1 MTLKIYNTRTRQK
14 EVFVPIKKEEG
25 EPHIGLYV
33 CGPTVYDFAH
43 IGNARPVIVF
53 DVLTR
58 LLRSLYSHV
67 TYVRNIT
74 DVDDKINAASAA
86 SGEPIEV
93 ITKRTA
99 QAYQDDMEALGAL
112 SPDIQPRATQHIPEM
127 IAMIQTLIEKD
138 HAYEVDGHVLFSVSS
153 DPQYGSLSQRNQE
166 ELIAGA
172 RVEIAP
178 YKRNPA
184 DFVLWKPSDEMIPG
198 WDSPWGRGRPGWH
211 IECSAMADKYLGET
225 FDIHGGGIDLIFPHH
240 ENEIAQ
246 SCCAHDTPYFAK
258 YWMHNGHLTV
268 NGEKMSKSA
277 GNFFTVRDLLEKY
290 PGEALRFM
298 LMSTHYR
305 QPLDMT
311 ETLLQQCKHTL
322 DRFYGALRQCDSLED
337 EHSKDLHE
345 GIKEALLDD
354 LNLPLAITY
363 LHEMVGRIYKTC
375 DQQEKNRIGQEL
387 RTVGKIL
394 GLFQQTPQ
402 SWFQG
407 RERSLSVKTIEEN
420 IQKRRELRANKAFA
434 EADQVREFLL
444 QEGVI
449 IEDTPQGTTWRWM

>member
-1 MTLKIYNTRTRQK
+1 MNLKIYNTRTRQK
-14 EVFVPIKKEEG
+14 EVFIPVKEG
-25 EPHIGLYV
+25 EAQPPIGLYV

-43 IGNARPVIVF
+43 IGNARPVVVF

-58 LLRSLYSHV
+58 LLRTLYPHV
-67 TYVRNIT
+67 IYVRNIT

-93 ITKRTA
+93 ITQRTA
-99 QAYQDDMEALGAL
+99 QAYQDDMATLGAL
-112 SPDIQPRATQHIPEM
+112 LPDVQPRATQHIPEM
-127 IAMIQTLIEKD
+127 IKMIQTLIEKG
-138 HAYEVDGHVLFSVSS
+138 HAYEAAGHVIFDVSS
-153 DPQYGSLSQRNQE
+153 DADYGKLSQRNQE

-178 YKRNPA
+178 YKKNPA
-184 DFVLWKPSDEMIPG
+184 DFVLWKPSDDKTPG
-198 WDSPWGRGRPGWH
+198 WESPWGRGRPGWH
-211 IECSAMADKYLGET
+211 IECSAMAEKYLGKT
-225 FDIHGGGIDLIFPHH
+225 FDIHGGGIDLLFPHH

-268 NGEKMSKSA
+268 NGEKMSKSL

-290 PGEALRFM
+290 PGEALRYM

-305 QPLDMT
+305 QPLDLT
-311 ETLLQQCKHTL
+311 DTLLQQSKHTL
-322 DRFYGALRQCDSLED
+322 DRFYGALRQCDQLQN
-337 EHSKDLHE
+337 DLADVLHD
-345 GIKEALLDD
+345 GIAQALLDD
-354 LNLPLAITY
+354 LNFPLALTHM
-363 LHEMVGRIYKTC
+363 HEMVGRIYKTQN
-375 DQQEKNRIGQEL
+375 QQEKNKIGREL
-387 RTVGKIL
+387 IKAGKIL
-394 GLFQQTPQ
+394 GLLQQTPQ

-407 RERSLSVKTIEEN
+407 RERLLSVQTIEEN
-420 IQKRRELRANKAFA
+420 IKKRQEFRTSKAFA
-434 EADQVREFLL
+434 EADKVREFLL